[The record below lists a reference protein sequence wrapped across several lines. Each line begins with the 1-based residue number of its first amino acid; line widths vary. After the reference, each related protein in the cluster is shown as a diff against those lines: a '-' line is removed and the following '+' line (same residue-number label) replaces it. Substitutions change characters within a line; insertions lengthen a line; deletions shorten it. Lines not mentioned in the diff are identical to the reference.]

1 MNKQEFLNALERSLQ
16 PASYEERM
24 RTLAYYEELIDDRLE
39 AGEEEADIIASLGSV
54 DAIAQDILSSEEPY
68 PVPQRPKERRGLTI
82 VLLALG
88 FPLWGPLLIVAF
100 VLIFVF
106 YLLLFLPILIL
117 GVLSLSCL
125 LAALLG
131 LVGLPFL
138 ALESGLAQGYP
149 ALLLQGGASLFLLG
163 LSLLCAVSVVFTAKG
178 VVKSGKVVWRALASC
193 FRKRR
198 NAA

>member
-16 PASYEERM
+16 SIPYEERM
-24 RTLAYYEELIDDRLE
+24 RTIAYYEELIDDRLE
-39 AGEEEADIIASLGSV
+39 AGEEESFIIHSLGSV
-54 DAIAQDILSSEEPY
+54 ESIARDILSGEEAY
-68 PVPQRPKERRGLTI
+68 PIPERPRKSGLTI
-82 VLLALG
+82 ALLALG

-163 LSLLCAVSVVFTAKG
+163 LSLLCAVGTVYTAKSVVKL
-178 VVKSGKVVWRALASC
+178 GKVVWRALLSR
-193 FRKRR
+193 FQRRR

>member
-16 PASYEERM
+16 SVPYEERM

-39 AGEEEADIIASLGSV
+39 AGEEESFIIHSLGSV
-54 DAIAQDILSSEEPY
+54 ESIARDILSGEEAY
-68 PVPQRPKERRGLTI
+68 PVPERPRRSGLTI
-82 VLLALG
+82 TLLVLG
-88 FPLWGPLLIVAF
+88 FPLWGPLLVVAF

-106 YLLLFLPILIL
+106 YLLLFLPVLIL
-117 GVLSLSCL
+117 GVLSLSFL

-131 LVGLPFL
+131 FVGLPFL
-138 ALESGLAQGYP
+138 ALESGLAQGFP

-178 VVKSGKVVWRALASC
+178 VAKAGKVSWRALASC